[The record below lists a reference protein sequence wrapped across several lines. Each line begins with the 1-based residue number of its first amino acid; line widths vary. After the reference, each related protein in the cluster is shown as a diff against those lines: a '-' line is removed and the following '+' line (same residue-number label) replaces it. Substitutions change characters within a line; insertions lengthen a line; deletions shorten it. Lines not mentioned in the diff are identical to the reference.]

1 MFHNLVFFTFYTRKM
16 KKVTAKSKKGCIFAE
31 NYLSMRFRL
40 CIIMLAM
47 LLSFAVNAQRKRA
60 FLVGISHY
68 DTALTGY
75 QWNNI
80 NGVED
85 INLLCPSLRNQ
96 GFSFTTLLDEE
107 ATFDNIISQIT
118 EFTNKTRKG
127 DIVYLHFS
135 THGQPIEDLN
145 NDEEDGWDESIVPI
159 DAYKIYKKGIYEGQ
173 KHLTDDLLSKYIKKL
188 REKIGPPG
196 FLYVVI
202 DACHAGTS
210 SRANDKT
217 IRGTHVGFTYN
228 NEVFKPSTS
237 KKSHYRIESSAKL
250 ANVLLIEA
258 CRPDQVN
265 TEIKVDGKRFGPL
278 SYNIAHSLSGFT
290 LTTNSSDFVESI
302 KRSLMKTGRWP
313 NNQNL
318 VTETSY

>member
-1 MFHNLVFFTFYTRKM
+1 
-16 KKVTAKSKKGCIFAE
+16 
-31 NYLSMRFRL
+31 MRFRL
-40 CIIMLAM
+40 YLTIVAM
-47 LLSFAVNAQRKRA
+47 LLSSFVYAQRKRA

-85 INLLCPSLRNQ
+85 VNLLNPVLKKQ
-96 GFSFTTLLDEE
+96 GFTTTTLLDEQ
-107 ATFDNIISQIT
+107 ATFNNIISQIT
-118 EFTNKTRKG
+118 QFTNKTKKG

-135 THGQPIEDLN
+135 THGQPVEDLSG
-145 NDEEDGWDESIVPI
+145 DEEDGWDESIVPI
-159 DAYKIYKKGIYEGQ
+159 DAYKIYKRDVYEGK
-173 KHLTDDLLSKYIKKL
+173 KHLTDDMLNKYVRKL
-188 REKIGPPG
+188 REKIGATG

-210 SRANDKT
+210 SRANDET

-228 NEVFKPSTS
+228 NRVFKPSTS
-237 KKSHYRIESSAKL
+237 KKSHYQIEASAKQS
-250 ANVLLIEA
+250 NVLFLEA

-265 TEIKVDGKRFGPL
+265 TEIKVDGKRYGPL
-278 SYNIAHSLSGFT
+278 SYNIAQTLSSFT
-290 LTTNSSDFVESI
+290 ITNNANDLVERI
-302 KRSLMKTGRWP
+302 KRSLLTTGRWP

-318 VTETSY
+318 VTESSY

>member
-1 MFHNLVFFTFYTRKM
+1 
-16 KKVTAKSKKGCIFAE
+16 
-31 NYLSMRFRL
+31 
-40 CIIMLAM
+40 M
-47 LLSFAVNAQRKRA
+47 LLSVAINAQRKRA

-85 INLLCPSLRNQ
+85 VKLLSPILKRQ
-96 GFSFTTLLDEE
+96 GFSLITLLDEHT
-107 ATFDNIISQIT
+107 TFANITRQFSQFINCT
-118 EFTNKTRKG
+118 KKG

-145 NDEEDGWDESIVPI
+145 GDEEDGWDESIVPI
-159 DAYKIYKKGIYEGQ
+159 DAYKIYKKGVYEGK
-173 KHLTDDLLSKYIKKL
+173 KHLLDDQLNLYVKKL
-188 REKIGPPG
+188 REKIGPKG

-210 SRANDKT
+210 SRANDDA

-228 NEVFKPSTS
+228 NKIFKPSTS
-237 KKSHYRIESSAKL
+237 KKSHYRVEASTKL
-250 ANVLLIEA
+250 SNVLFIEA
-258 CRPDQVN
+258 CRSDQVN

-278 SYNIAHSLSGFT
+278 SYNIAHALSGFT
-290 LTTNSSDFVESI
+290 LTTNANEFIENI
-302 KRSLMKTGRWP
+302 KRSLNKTGRWP

-318 VTETSY
+318 VIETSY

>member
-1 MFHNLVFFTFYTRKM
+1 
-16 KKVTAKSKKGCIFAE
+16 
-31 NYLSMRFRL
+31 MRFRL
-40 CIIMLAM
+40 YLTIVAM
-47 LLSFAVNAQRKRA
+47 LLSSAVYAQRKRA

-85 INLLCPSLRNQ
+85 VNLLNPVLKKQ
-96 GFSFTTLLDEE
+96 GFTTTTLLDEQ
-107 ATFDNIISQIT
+107 ATFNNIISQIT
-118 EFTNKTRKG
+118 QFTNKTKKG

-135 THGQPIEDLN
+135 THGQPVEDLN
-145 NDEEDGWDESIVPI
+145 SDEEDGWDESIVPI
-159 DAYKIYKKGIYEGQ
+159 DAYKIYKRDVYEGK
-173 KHLTDDLLSKYIKKL
+173 KHLTDDLLNKYVRKL
-188 REKIGPPG
+188 REKIGSTG

-210 SRANDKT
+210 SRANDEK

-228 NEVFKPSTS
+228 NKVFKPSTS
-237 KKSHYRIESSAKL
+237 KKSHYRIEASAKQS
-250 ANVLLIEA
+250 NVLFIEA

-265 TEIKVDGKRFGPL
+265 TEIKVDGKRYGPL
-278 SYNIAHSLSGFT
+278 SYNIAQALSSFT
-290 LTTNSSDFVESI
+290 ITNNANDLVERI
-302 KRSLMKTGRWP
+302 KRSLLTTGRWP

>member
-1 MFHNLVFFTFYTRKM
+1 MRSRLYLILV
-16 KKVTAKSKKGCIFAE
+16 A
-31 NYLSMRFRL
+31 L
-40 CIIMLAM
+40 
-47 LLSFAVNAQRKRA
+47 LLSSAVNAQRRRA

-85 INLLCPSLRNQ
+85 INLLSPALKNQ
-96 GFSFTTLLDEE
+96 GFTTITLLDAQ
-107 ATFDNIISQIT
+107 ATFENIVSQIAQ
-118 EFTNKTRKG
+118 FTNKTKKG

-145 NDEEDGWDESIVPI
+145 GDEEDGWDESIIPI
-159 DAYKIYKKGIYEGQ
+159 DAYKIYRKGVYEGG
-173 KHLTDDLLSKYIKKL
+173 KHLTDDILNKYVKKL
-188 REKIGPPG
+188 REKIGPTG

-210 SRANDKT
+210 SRANDET
-217 IRGTHVGFTYN
+217 VRGTHVGFTYSN
-228 NEVFKPSTS
+228 KVFRPSKN
-237 KKSHYRIESSAKL
+237 KKSHYRIEPFAKQSD
-250 ANVLLIEA
+250 VMFIEA

-265 TEIKVDGKRFGPL
+265 TEIKVGGKRFGPL
-278 SYNIAHSLSGFT
+278 SYNIAQTLSRFT
-290 LTTNSSDFVESI
+290 LSTDAKGFIDSFKKTLLN
-302 KRSLMKTGRWP
+302 TGRWP